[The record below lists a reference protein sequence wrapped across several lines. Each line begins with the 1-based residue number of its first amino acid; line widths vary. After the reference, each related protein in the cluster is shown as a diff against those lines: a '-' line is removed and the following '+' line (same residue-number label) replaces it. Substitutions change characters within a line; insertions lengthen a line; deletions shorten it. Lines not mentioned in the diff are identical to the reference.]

1 MTKFANISI
10 SKFAYFINMNEK
22 RFLEIV
28 NNIFSLTETTV
39 LVYVLSGSDRKD
51 ANFVIVALEIKGN
64 LIIIVY

>member
-28 NNIFSLTETTV
+28 NNIFSLTTV

>member
-1 MTKFANISI
+1 M
-10 SKFAYFINMNEK
+10 K
-22 RFLEIV
+22 RV
-28 NNIFSLTETTV
+28 NNIFSLTTV